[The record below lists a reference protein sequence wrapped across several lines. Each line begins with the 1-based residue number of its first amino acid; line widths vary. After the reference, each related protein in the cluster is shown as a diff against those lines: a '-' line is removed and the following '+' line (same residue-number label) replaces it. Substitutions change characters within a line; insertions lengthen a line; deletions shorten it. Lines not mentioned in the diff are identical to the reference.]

1 MKLEVMFF
9 SALLSTASFQTFAQ
23 NPADVNIT
31 VHSTPATSGK
41 QMFEAYCATCHGKR
55 GKGDGP
61 VASALKVPPAD
72 LTGLTKRN
80 NGKFPWLQVTK
91 TITSPAGTL
100 AHGSGEM
107 PIWGPVFMSM
117 SHGHEAEVRLRVA
130 NLTDYIKSFQQK

>member
-1 MKLEVMFF
+1 MRLQVVLFCVSLIM
-9 SALLSTASFQTFAQ
+9 LGNVTVAQ
-23 NPADVNIT
+23 NPT
-31 VHSTPATSGK
+31 VLNVPAPRTPATSGK
-41 QMFEAYCATCHGKR
+41 QMFEAYCATCHGKG

-61 VASALKVPPAD
+61 VAAALKVPPAD

-91 TITSPAGTL
+91 TITGPAGTP

>member
-1 MKLEVMFF
+1 MKLGLTLFC
-9 SALLSTASFQTFAQ
+9 SLLITLSVLTVAQ
-23 NPADVNIT
+23 NPTGLNIPAPR
-31 VHSTPATSGK
+31 TPATSGK
-41 QMFEAYCATCHGKR
+41 QMFEAYCATCHGKG

-61 VASALKVPPAD
+61 VATALKVPPAD

-91 TITSPAGTL
+91 TITSPAGTP

-117 SHGHEAEVRLRVA
+117 SHQHEAEVRLRVA